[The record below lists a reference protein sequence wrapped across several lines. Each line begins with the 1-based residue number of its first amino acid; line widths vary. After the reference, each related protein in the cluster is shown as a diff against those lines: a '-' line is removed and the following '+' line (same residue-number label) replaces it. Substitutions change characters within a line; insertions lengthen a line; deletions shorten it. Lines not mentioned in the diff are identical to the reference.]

1 MIQQIEYDSNDVEE
15 FLKIHSSSLE
25 NKDSTTLQR
34 LLSVQKKISIIANID
49 PIDLRTIINDLK
61 FIKYAYK
68 DYIITEDEISENIFF
83 ILSGECHIF
92 SHNKKVG
99 VLKAGATFGE
109 TAAIFNTKR
118 NASVICASKEMT
130 VLSFA
135 IKHDAIEFCAHSMAL
150 LYKNLA
156 AQINTKLE
164 LMNEKSTKK

>member
-83 ILSGECHIF
+83 G
-92 SHNKKVG
+92 
-99 VLKAGATFGE
+99 
-109 TAAIFNTKR
+109 
-118 NASVICASKEMT
+118 
-130 VLSFA
+130 
-135 IKHDAIEFCAHSMAL
+135 L
-150 LYKNLA
+150 LVV
-156 AQINTKLE
+156 LE
-164 LMNEKSTKK
+164 LGLELVLLSASLG